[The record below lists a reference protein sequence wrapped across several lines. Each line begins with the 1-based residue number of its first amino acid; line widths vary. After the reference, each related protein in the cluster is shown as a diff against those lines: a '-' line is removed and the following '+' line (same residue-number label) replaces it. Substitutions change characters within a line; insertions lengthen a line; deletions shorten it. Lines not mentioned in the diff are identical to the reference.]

1 MFQIEFP
8 LLNEGCKLK
17 KANNLGD
24 SLAVEL
30 AALTRAALVQIQ
42 VPQPFFY
49 GIKIVFKTFI
59 SIKNCNSRNCK
70 AEFFPTSNNF
80 PVA

>member
-1 MFQIEFP
+1 MFQIEFA

-42 VPQPFFY
+42 VPQPLTLISMY
-49 GIKIVFKTFI
+49 RAVGSLPAVAKT
-59 SIKNCNSRNCK
+59 
-70 AEFFPTSNNF
+70 
-80 PVA
+80 PVAGFTPR

>member
-1 MFQIEFP
+1 MFQIGFA
-8 LLNEGCKLK
+8 LLNEGCELK
-17 KANNLGD
+17 KENNLGD

-49 GIKIVFKTFI
+49 GIKFFFKTSI
-59 SIKNCNSRNCK
+59 SIKTVLAGTEKKNL
-70 AEFFPTSNNF
+70 AL
-80 PVA
+80 

>member
-1 MFQIEFP
+1 MFQIEFA

-42 VPQPFFY
+42 VPQPLP
-49 GIKIVFKTFI
+49 FI
-59 SIKNCNSRNCK
+59 SMYRAVGSLVVRGRVSPHD
-70 AEFFPTSNNF
+70 ET
-80 PVA
+80 